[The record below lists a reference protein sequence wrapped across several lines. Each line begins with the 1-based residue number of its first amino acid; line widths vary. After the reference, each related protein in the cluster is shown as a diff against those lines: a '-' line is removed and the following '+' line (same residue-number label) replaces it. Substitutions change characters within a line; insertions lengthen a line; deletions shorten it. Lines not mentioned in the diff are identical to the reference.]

1 MHGGFVSGTGAC
13 GTDLPDREVPGDS
26 SRDEGSV
33 ADAPILHLAS
43 GVLPLVID
51 DRPVLFVEATQRLNA
66 LNGSAGMLVALL
78 ADGIGLAD
86 LRLELGGTLGLS
98 AAEVDALLVDWSAQ
112 RVISASSEASG
123 SPERSSLV
131 LRAGARDIAI
141 VFPDGAWGRE
151 LAAPYAHLPQQHGAD
166 LRVTAAALGGDN
178 DLAGIFDGRAGTLVA
193 REGAAPV
200 LRGMVV
206 DLALGQDDYIALHAA
221 SLATPDGETILLI
234 GAPGAGKS
242 TLAMLAAVSPGTLRL
257 AGDDIVLFDP
267 GTGLAMGLP
276 LPLTIKCGS
285 WDRLV
290 GAVPGLADSPPILRA
305 DGQWL
310 RYAPLPSP
318 AAPGWRR
325 VAAIV
330 DLRREDSPGAGAQLL
345 AQSAID
351 CLGRL
356 LEEGFVRGGRC
367 TAGQMR
373 GLARMVDG
381 AHTFT
386 LHYAEAGQALPA
398 IEALLA

>member
-1 MHGGFVSGTGAC
+1 MHGGFVSGTGGC
-13 GTDLPDREVPGDS
+13 GTDLPDREE
-26 SRDEGSV
+26 RSV

-86 LRLELGGTLGLS
+86 LRRELGGTLGLS

-112 RVISASSEASG
+112 RVISASSEASLSPAG
-123 SPERSSLV
+123 SSAV
-131 LRAGARDIAI
+131 LRAGPLDIAI
-141 VFPDGAWGRE
+141 VFPDSAWGRE

-166 LRVTAAALGGDN
+166 LRVIAAALGGDN

-200 LRGMVV
+200 LRGMAV
-206 DLALGQDDYIALHAA
+206 DLALEQDDYIALHAA
-221 SLATPDGETILLI
+221 CLATPDGEMILLI

-242 TLAMLAAVSPGTLRL
+242 TLATLAAVSPGPLRF

-267 GTGLAMGLP
+267 RTGLAMGLP
-276 LPLTIKCGS
+276 LPLTIKRGS

-290 GAVPGLADSPPILRA
+290 ETVPGLADSPPILRA

-318 AAPGWRR
+318 AVPAWRR
-325 VAAIV
+325 LAGVV
-330 DLRREDSPGAGAQLL
+330 DLRREDGGGTRLV
-345 AQSAID
+345 AQSPVD

-367 TAGQMR
+367 TAVQMR
-373 GLARMVDG
+373 ALARMVDG
-381 AHTFT
+381 ARTCT
-386 LHYAEAGQALPA
+386 LHYAEARQAVPVV
-398 IEALLA
+398 EALLA

>member
-1 MHGGFVSGTGAC
+1 
-13 GTDLPDREVPGDS
+13 VPEDS
-26 SRDEGSV
+26 STDRRSD

-86 LRLELGGTLGLS
+86 LRRELGGTLGLS
-98 AAEVDALLVDWSAQ
+98 AEQVDALLVDWSAQ
-112 RVISASSEASG
+112 RVISASAEAFL
-123 SPERSSLV
+123 SPERRSVV
-131 LRAGARDIAI
+131 LRAGERDIAI
-141 VFPDGAWGRE
+141 VFPEGRWGRE
-151 LAAPYAHLPQQHGAD
+151 LAAPYAHLPQQQASD
-166 LRVTAAALGGDN
+166 ARVIAAELGGAN
-178 DLAGIFDGRAGTLVA
+178 DLVGIFDDDAGTLVA
-193 REGAAPV
+193 REGAAPA

-206 DLALGQDDYIALHAA
+206 DLALEQADYIALHAA
-221 SLATPDGETILLI
+221 SLTVQDAGDDAAILLI

-242 TLAMLAAVSPGTLRL
+242 TLATLAAVSPGPLRL

-267 GTGLAMGLP
+267 RTGLAMGLP
-276 LPLTIKCGS
+276 LPLTIKRGS
-285 WDRLV
+285 WDRLAEV
-290 GAVPGLADSPPILRA
+290 VPGFADIAPILRA

-325 VAAIV
+325 IAAIV
-330 DLRREDSPGAGAQLL
+330 DLRREDGAGAQLV
-345 AQSAID
+345 AQSPVD

-367 TAGQMR
+367 TAAQMR
-373 GLARMVDG
+373 ALARMVDG
-381 AHTFT
+381 ARTCT
-386 LHYAEAGQALPA
+386 LHYAEAGQALPVV
-398 IEALLA
+398 EALLA